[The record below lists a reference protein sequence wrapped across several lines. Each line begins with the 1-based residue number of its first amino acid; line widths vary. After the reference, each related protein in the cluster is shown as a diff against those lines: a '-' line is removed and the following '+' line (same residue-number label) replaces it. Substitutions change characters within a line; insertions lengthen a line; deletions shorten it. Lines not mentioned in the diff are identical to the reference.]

1 MSQQLLHA
9 SAGFMVVT
17 VRGGSDGIT
26 LGFPQI
32 ALAAAPV
39 ALIALIPDSNGGL
52 IAVQVHTPTTVHL
65 CLISC
70 CNSCPEK
77 MSLVPALRG

>member
-65 CLISC
+65 CFMSC

-77 MSLVPALRG
+77 LSLVPALRG